1 MRWNQGRATV
11 DKLIADGEL
20 QRVPPSREHADQLL
34 AQARKHASTQ
44 ARKDWSADAKRR
56 TP

>member
-11 DKLIADGEL
+11 DELIADGEL

-34 AQARKHASTQ
+34 AQARKDLASAGLLRDTN
-44 ARKDWSADAKRR
+44 
-56 TP
+56 PV